1 MSFEQAMTPD
11 DVNLLTS
18 LLSPSLLG
26 PLSDLHYGGESLSA
40 PDGDLTNAINAIV
53 ADPNWKITGAKA
65 QLRAYA
71 ASARYNKEV
80 GGTTVEGVTYATDR
94 ETQAKLVGAYNLAQV
109 NPNLSIDW
117 KLPDGTFTT
126 LNAAA
131 ITAAAV
137 AVGSF
142 VQQCFGAEAAI
153 VVGINGGTVTTT
165 AQIDAQLATF

>member
-1 MSFEQAMTPD
+1 MAAS
-11 DVNLLTS
+11 DVSLLTA
-18 LLSPSLLG
+18 LLSPSLVG
-26 PLSDLHYGGESLSA
+26 PLSNLLYDGETLSA
-40 PDGDLTNAINAIV
+40 PDGDLTTAINAIV
-53 ADPNWKITGAKA
+53 ADPNWKVSGAKA

-80 GGTTVEGVTYATDR
+80 GGTTINGITYATDR
-94 ETQAKLVGAYNLAQV
+94 ETQGKLVGAYNLAQV
-109 NPNLSIDW
+109 NTNLGIDW

-126 LNAAA
+126 LDAAA

-153 VVGINGGTVTTT
+153 VVGINGGTITTA
-165 AQIDAQLATF
+165 AQIDAQFAAFS